1 MKIACVGGG
10 PAGLYFSL
18 LLKSRQPQHEI
29 TVYERGAP
37 GVTRG
42 WGVVFWNDLL
52 DQLRSAD
59 PESASRIAQEA
70 FPWSNE
76 IVDVAGTP
84 ILHGVSQGYGMKR
97 VELLD
102 ILVHRAQEAGVRIE
116 FNHEVTSASQL
127 PDADLIVACDGVNS
141 RLREEAKGIHTDV
154 SPGTNKYIW
163 MSTDKVFSTFTFP
176 FVPTDSGW
184 VWAHAYGVGADSST
198 FIVELSEQTWAG
210 LGFDTMPMDEC
221 LTALEK
227 IFAAQLDGHHLIGQT
242 PDGLNAQWV
251 TFRTITND
259 HWYDGRVVL
268 AGDAAHTTHFS
279 VGSGTRLA
287 IEDAIAL
294 AGSVARHDDLNAAL
308 AAYETERQE
317 TILRTQIGSR
327 YSSQWFENVPR
338 YIGLTPKQFSA
349 LMRRRRSPLMPYIS
363 PQLYYWSWPTTREP
377 PFVDTL
383 RRLAGPPAAK
393 AYGLLRQLQ
402 AQRASRRG

>member
-1 MKIACVGGG
+1 
-10 PAGLYFSL
+10 
-18 LLKSRQPQHEI
+18 
-29 TVYERGAP
+29 
-37 GVTRG
+37 
-42 WGVVFWNDLL
+42 VVFWNDLL

-59 PESASRIAQEA
+59 AESASRIAQDA

-76 IVDVAGTP
+76 IVDVDGTP

-97 VELLD
+97 VQLLD
-102 ILVHRAQEAGVRIE
+102 ILAHRAQEAGVRIE
-116 FNHEVTSASQL
+116 YNHEVTSAAQL

-141 RLREEAKGIHTDV
+141 RLREEAQGIHTEV
-154 SPGTNKYIW
+154 HPGTNKYIW
-163 MSTDKVFSTFTFP
+163 MGTDKVFSTFTFP
-176 FVPTDSGW
+176 FVPTEAGW

-198 FIVELSEQTWAG
+198 FIAELSEQTWAG
-210 LGFDTMPMDEC
+210 LGFDTMPLEDC
-221 LTALEK
+221 LAALEK
-227 IFAAQLDGHHLIGQT
+227 IFAAQLDGHRLIGQT
-242 PDGLNAQWV
+242 PDGLSAQWV

-259 HWYDGRVVL
+259 RWYDGKVVL
-268 AGDAAHTTHFS
+268 AGDSAHTTHFS

-294 AGSVARHDDLNAAL
+294 ADSIQRQDDLSTAL

-317 TILRTQIGSR
+317 TIMRTQIGSR

-393 AYGLLRQLQ
+393 AYGMLRQLQ
-402 AQRASRRG
+402 SRRASRRG

>member
-1 MKIACVGGG
+1 VKIACVGGG

-18 LLKSRQPQHEI
+18 LLKLRQPQHEI

-59 PESASRIAQEA
+59 AESASRIAQDA

-76 IVDVAGTP
+76 IVDVDGTP

-97 VELLD
+97 VQLLD
-102 ILVHRAQEAGVRIE
+102 ILAHRAQEAGVRIE
-116 FNHEVTSASQL
+116 YNHEVTSAAQL

-141 RLREEAKGIHTDV
+141 RLREEAQGIHTEV
-154 SPGTNKYIW
+154 HPGTNKYIW
-163 MSTDKVFSTFTFP
+163 MGTDKVFSTFTFP
-176 FVPTDSGW
+176 FVPTEAGW

-198 FIVELSEQTWAG
+198 FIAELSEQTWAG
-210 LGFDTMPMDEC
+210 LGFDTMPLEDC
-221 LTALEK
+221 LAALEK
-227 IFAAQLDGHHLIGQT
+227 IFAAQLDGHRLIGQT
-242 PDGLNAQWV
+242 PDGLSAQWV

-259 HWYDGRVVL
+259 RWYDGKVVL
-268 AGDAAHTTHFS
+268 AGDSAHTTHFS

-294 AGSVARHDDLNAAL
+294 ADSIQRQDDLSTAL
-308 AAYETERQE
+308 
-317 TILRTQIGSR
+317 IMRTQIGSR

-393 AYGLLRQLQ
+393 AYGMLRQLQ
-402 AQRASRRG
+402 SRRASRRG

>member
-1 MKIACVGGG
+1 VKIACVGAG

-18 LLKSRQPQHEI
+18 LLKLRQPQHEI
-29 TVYERGAP
+29 TVYERSAP

-59 PESASRIAQEA
+59 PESAEQIAQAA

-97 VELLD
+97 RQLLE
-102 ILVHRAQEAGVRIE
+102 ILVRRAQEVGVRVE

-127 PDADLIVACDGVNS
+127 PEADLIVASDGVNS
-141 RLREEAKGIHTDV
+141 QLRQEAKGIETDV
-154 SPGTNKYIW
+154 RPGTNKYIW
-163 MSTDKVFSTFTFP
+163 LGTEKVFSTFTFP
-176 FVPTDSGW
+176 FVETGSGW
-184 VWAHAYGVGADSST
+184 VWAHAYGVDAGSST
-198 FIVELSEQTWAG
+198 FIVECGQETWAG
-210 LGFDTMPMDEC
+210 LGFGTMPPAEC
-221 LTALEK
+221 LAALEK
-227 IFAAQLDGHHLIGQT
+227 IFAAQLDGQGLIGQT
-242 PDGLNAQWV
+242 ADGLNAQWV
-251 TFRTITND
+251 DFRTISND
-259 HWYDGRVVL
+259 RWYDGKVVL
-268 AGDAAHTTHFS
+268 IGDSAHTTHFS

-294 AGSVARHDDLNAAL
+294 ASSVQRHDDVSAAL
-308 AAYETERQE
+308 AAYQRERQE
-317 TILRTQIGSR
+317 AILRTQIASR

-338 YIGLTPKQFSA
+338 YIGLKPRQFSA

-377 PFVDTL
+377 PFVDTM
-383 RRLAGPPAAK
+383 RRLAGPVAAK
-393 AYGLLRQLQ
+393 VFGLL
-402 AQRASRRG
+402 QRARRN